1 MNRRVHR
8 YVPGWF
14 GFAGAA
20 GALCS
25 VLALAGC
32 PGTLDPSLLKM
43 ETGAGGNTATGGASG
58 GTGGTGG
65 TNPTGGSNGTGGV
78 PANCTGGNEGSMVIT
93 NNCAYSGCHIAGPG
107 SADSSGGLDLTVNAT
122 IGSRLVGVAAGTA
135 AEASLCTGMGPYLNP
150 GSNPPTGL
158 LIEKITGTPP
168 PCGVQMPWTQ
178 GPISTSPLTST
189 QVTCVEA
196 WAEGLITAAAQ

>member
-1 MNRRVHR
+1 MIERPLARPSGKSSARWVG
-8 YVPGWF
+8 VIGVLVAAPLL
-14 GFAGAA
+14 AGCA
-20 GALCS
+20 GALDPG
-25 VLALAGC
+25 LAAEASG
-32 PGTLDPSLLKM
+32 S
-43 ETGAGGNTATGGASG
+43 GGSGTGGA
-58 GTGGTGG
+58 
-65 TNPTGGSNGTGGV
+65 NPTGGATGTGGV
-78 PANCTGGNEGSMVIT
+78 PANCTGGNEGSMIIT
-93 NNCAYSGCHIAGPG
+93 LNCAYSGCHIAGPG